1 MLQQDTVANQIL
13 NMIRAFPECALDK
26 LMQRLKEVYWSD
38 VFLEVDRLSWSG
50 KLRLRQNSLGLTTKL
65 CVH

>member
-13 NMIRAFPECALDK
+13 NMIRAYPECALEE

-50 KLRLRQNSLGLTTKL
+50 RLRLRQNSLGLTTKL
-65 CVH
+65 CVP